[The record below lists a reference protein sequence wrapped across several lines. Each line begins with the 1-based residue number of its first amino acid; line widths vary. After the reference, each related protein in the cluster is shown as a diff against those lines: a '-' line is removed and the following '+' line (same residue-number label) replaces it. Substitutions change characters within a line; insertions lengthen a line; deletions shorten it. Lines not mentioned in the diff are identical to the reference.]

1 MRCSQMVDEHRS
13 NKIVCTPQSIWPIGY
28 ICQYLDI
35 WGFPLVLEAKNLS
48 VNAGVVRDVG
58 LISGSGRSPG
68 GGHANSLQYSYLEN
82 PMDHGVWQAT
92 VHRVA
97 KSQTRLK

>member
-1 MRCSQMVDEHRS
+1 MRCSQMVDEHKS
-13 NKIVCTPQSIWPIGY
+13 NKIVCSPQSVWPIGY

-48 VNAGVVRDVG
+48 ANAGVVRDVG
-58 LISGSGRSPG
+58 LIPGSGRSPG

-82 PMDHGVWQAT
+82 PMDNGIWQAT